1 MKQDDKDKLEML
13 ITACVI
19 GLVTLAGT
27 TAIAALIGFFA
38 GVAWRTFQWL
48 TI

>member
-27 TAIAALIGFFA
+27 TTIAALIGFFA
-38 GVAWRTFQWL
+38 GVTWRVFQWL

>member
-19 GLVTLAGT
+19 GLSILAGT
-27 TAIAALIGFFA
+27 AVLAAGIGFFA